1 MSQSG
6 WKAAIALT
14 LLLLVPLT
22 SWAEDL
28 FTLSLRV
35 SPEQMK
41 AGEDALLA
49 KALRIE
55 VVRLTGEPDATRKMG
70 PERLRNPRRWVVRY
84 TFLPRKVEGVT
95 VGQVLQVTFDKRR
108 LLDAFDQVGLRFW
121 PPSVRPALLVIGW
134 WNAYGTEKMVTPTLA
149 QRPDLDLGYAAY
161 LLGLQAR
168 LPDKDQ
174 PALRRPVINGETVE
188 ALRRRYGID
197 GVVRAYFEERFEQGR
212 RQVRAAAEAML
223 PEWGGTQRGQ
233 TEAATPAD
241 AFRALLGRFLPR
253 WRARYGSAAGTESI
267 VRLVLRRPTPQTL
280 FRLEKLLNAAA
291 PIVRQATLVE
301 LDRKAA
307 RFEVIYQGPWSTLAQ
322 RLNRLPGFQ
331 IFSANVPRQRIELV
345 HE

>member
-1 MSQSG
+1 M
-6 WKAAIALT
+6 
-14 LLLLVPLT
+14 LLLLAPLP
-22 SWAEDL
+22 SVAEDL

-41 AGEDALLA
+41 AGEEALLA

-55 VVRLTGEPDATRKMG
+55 VVRLTGELDAAAKLG
-70 PERLRNPRRWVVRY
+70 QARLRNPRRWVVRY

-95 VGQVLQVTFDKRR
+95 VGQLLQVTFDKRR
-108 LLDAFDQVGLRFW
+108 LLDAFDQTGLRFW
-121 PPSVRPALLVIGW
+121 PAEARPKLLIIGW
-134 WNAYGTEKMVTPTLA
+134 WNAYGTEKMVTRALA

-168 LPDKDQ
+168 LPDRDQ

-188 ALRRRYGID
+188 ALRRRYGVD
-197 GVVRAYFEERFEQGR
+197 GVVRAYFEERFEQGQ
-212 RQVRAAAEAML
+212 RQVRAAAEALL

-233 TEAATPAD
+233 TQAATPAE
-241 AFRALLGRFLPR
+241 AFQALLGRFLPP
-253 WRARYGSAAGTESI
+253 WRARYGSAAEAES
-267 VRLVLRRPTPQTL
+267 VVQLVLRQPTPQAL
-280 FRLEKLLNAAA
+280 FRLEKLLNGAA

-307 RFEVIYQGPWSTLAQ
+307 RFEVIYQGPWGTLAQ
-322 RLNRLPGFQ
+322 HLNQLPGFQ
-331 IFSANVPRQRIELV
+331 IFAANVPRQRIELV